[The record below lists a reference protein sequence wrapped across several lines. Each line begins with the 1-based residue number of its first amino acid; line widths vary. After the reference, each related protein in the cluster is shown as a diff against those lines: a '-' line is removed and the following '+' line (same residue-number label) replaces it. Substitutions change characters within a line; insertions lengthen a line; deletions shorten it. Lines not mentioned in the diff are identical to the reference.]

1 MPIPRTSSNS
11 CGVPERLVCE
21 AKDGFAS
28 DEFSSRN
35 WNANCAGRLLKPLAC
50 NLTLAFQRDRSAIRG
65 EQLQT
70 VRLPR
75 RSILCIPGSVVRLA
89 RGWTLRL
96 ARCDR
101 PDGQCAGM

>member
-1 MPIPRTSSNS
+1 M
-11 CGVPERLVCE
+11 CE

-96 ARCDR
+96 AVAIGLTASARVCEDALHALTCRHAHR
-101 PDGQCAGM
+101 P